1 MSRRLVRFALTT
13 MAAVFAMASTTA
25 VAQNVAFE
33 DKQQAQIKNV
43 KEHKKTERKTLDQE
57 EGGSGPKVGYQ
68 TDEMTAAAAAAE
80 KLELQQAAIKKLQ
93 LRIKNTDEDDPA
105 KPQLME
111 RMGDMLWQK
120 ARYYELEA
128 YDYLS
133 KANEAGA
140 RGDTAAQEQFLAKK
154 AEDEKTGRAAREEML
169 KLYKDILKYH
179 PDYEQLDKIRY
190 YMAFNMAEMGY
201 AGEAYEQYSGIVRE
215 HSNSKYLP
223 EAFLGMAEY
232 SFTIEEDMPTALQQ
246 YQKVIN
252 VDPTSSAAAYAEYK
266 MGWCYFNLGEPKKAL
281 AQFEKVIRSDRGDDK
296 RGKELRKEAVKDLVK
311 AYSMW
316 DAAKPANARKYFK
329 GFADSDDEVDSMMER
344 LARLYQENGRIDDSN
359 YVYNQLIA
367 ANLGKFKIV
376 GYQHEIMLN
385 TETLSDPTALAEDI
399 QRTVA
404 IFVKARD
411 EHYEGATPEA
421 VKAENDK
428 LESYVSDTGKWYH
441 MTYQNTKNPLY
452 YSLAF
457 EIYKT
462 YLDNFPQATDNYDI
476 MYFYADMAYWRKN
489 YAEAAKGYERVLDL
503 NENGEYSKDAAH
515 GAVLAYNEL
524 MGENNTDKEA
534 CPDIPVTPE
543 AAPGEEQTYPE
554 YPIADCRL
562 KFIEASKRYAK
573 IDKSAEFANTSNYK
587 AAQIYFNYN
596 HFEEAR
602 PLFLAVTQNAP
613 DKEVAVYAANYLLET
628 YRLTKQYTKMHEA
641 IETLKSNSAFM
652 ANNTTYMPEFKEMM
666 SEYERALD
674 YKFCEEKENNKQWED
689 AARCYEQYAEN
700 HKGTDDAAKARWN
713 ASVAW
718 EQSSE
723 VGRAIEARVAL
734 LTSNDADE
742 YTQKLAPRA
751 MYAIA
756 LNYHSLAVFSEA
768 ARYYEI
774 FVKQFP
780 EDREACVP
788 IGAAPSKDPCAK
800 NALSNAAAFRS
811 GLGEYEKA
819 VENYDLY
826 AKMFPKDK
834 NQMAQ
839 LKFATGRIYYDQ
851 KKYDQAIDRFRDF
864 QKNYAKFGTPGL
876 QVAAHTYLGKCYW
889 DKKNTK
895 EALKSFEA
903 AETLYGSK
911 NVQTWLAK
919 AEPADSEMTRN
930 AAAEARFM
938 RGETLFQETLAVKLS
953 DPSISSRKINE
964 YLQKQL
970 QLKAKKLQ
978 EATPVYNDVI
988 TKFNAP
994 KWGLA
999 AMTRVGMMF
1008 DDVAQQIEKAPVP
1021 PGLPEE
1027 VELAYV
1033 DQLLEFSGKFEE
1045 QAIGFYVAAVKKAA
1059 ETGWFS
1065 QYTTEA
1071 QKRLFDLRPMEY
1083 RSASEVK
1090 ATPNK
1095 MVVTYHDAALFS
1107 NIEELK
1113 GLIKKE
1119 QRKVVKENAI
1129 SEADV
1134 EKASGAAPADAAQ
1147 ADAAQADATGK

>member
-1 MSRRLVRFALTT
+1 MNKRFFILGV
-13 MAAVFAMASTTA
+13 MAAAFAFTSTA
-25 VAQNVAFE
+25 ALAQNVAFE
-33 DKQQAQIKNV
+33 EKQQAVIKNADAP
-43 KEHKKTERKTLDQE
+43 KKVERKTLDQE
-57 EGGSGPKVGYQ
+57 EGAGPKVDFQ
-68 TDEMTAAAAAAE
+68 TDEMVQAAAAAE
-80 KLELQQAAIKKLQ
+80 KIELQQSAIKKLQ
-93 LRIKNTDEDDPA
+93 TRIKQTDEDDPD

-111 RMGDMLWQK
+111 RLGDMLWQK
-120 ARYYELEA
+120 ARYYELRSYEFLA
-128 YDYLS
+128 

-140 RGDTAAQEQFLAKK
+140 RGDTATQQDMLAKK
-154 AEDEKTGRAAREEML
+154 ASDEKVGREAREEML

-179 PDYEQLDKIRY
+179 EDYESIDKIRY

-232 SFTIEEDMPTALQQ
+232 SFSIEEDMPTALQQ
-246 YQKVIN
+246 YQKVVS
-252 VDPTSSAAAYAEYK
+252 VDPTSSAAAYAMYK

-281 AQFEKVIRSDRGDDK
+281 AQFEKVIREADK
-296 RGKELRKEAVKDLVK
+296 SQDARRKDIRKEALKDLVK

-316 DAAKPANARKYFK
+316 DEAKPGNARKYFK
-329 GFADSDDEVDSMMER
+329 GFAKDDAEVDSMMER
-344 LARLYQENGRIDDSN
+344 LARLYQENGRVDDSN

-367 ANLGKFKIV
+367 ANPGKFKIV

-385 TETLSDPTALAEDI
+385 TETLSDPTKLAEDI

-428 LESYVSDTGKWYH
+428 LETYVSDTGKWYH

-462 YLDNFPQATDNYDI
+462 YLDNFPGATDNYDV
-476 MYFYADMAYWRKN
+476 MYYYADMAYFRKN
-489 YAEAAKGYERVLDL
+489 YAEAAKGYERVLNI
-503 NENGEYSKDAAH
+503 NENGEFSKDAAH
-515 GAVLAYNEL
+515 GAVLAYDQL

-543 AAPGEEQTYPE
+543 AKNGEEQTYPE
-554 YPIADCRL
+554 YPIAECRL

-573 IDKSAEFANTSNYK
+573 IDNSAEFANNSKYK

-596 HFEEAR
+596 HFEESR
-602 PLFLAVTQNAP
+602 PLFLEVTQDAP
-613 DKEVAVYAANYLLET
+613 GTEVAVYAANYLLET
-628 YRLTKQYTKMHEA
+628 YRLTKQYSKMHEA
-641 IETLKSNSAFM
+641 ITQLKSNSAFM
-652 ANNTTYMPEFKEMM
+652 ANNTTYMPQFKEIMDV
-666 SEYERALD
+666 YERALD

-689 AARCYEQYAEN
+689 AARCYEQYADA
-700 HKGTDDAAKARWN
+700 HKGSEDAAKARWN

-718 EQSSE
+718 EHSSE

-734 LTSNDADE
+734 LTAGNADE
-742 YTQKLAPRA
+742 HTKALAPRA

-788 IGAAPSKDPCAK
+788 IGAEPSKDPCAK
-800 NALSNAAAFRS
+800 TALSNAAAFRA

-819 VENYDLY
+819 VEDYDLY

-851 KKYDQAIDRFRDF
+851 KKYDQALDRFRDF
-864 QKNYAKFGTPGL
+864 LKNYAKFGTPAL
-876 QVAAHTYLGKCYW
+876 QIAANTYIGKCYW

-903 AETLYGSK
+903 AEKLYASK
-911 NVQTWLAK
+911 PVQSWMGTAS
-919 AEPADSEMTRN
+919 PADAEQARN
-930 AAAEARFM
+930 AAAEARFR
-938 RGETLFQETLAVKLS
+938 RGESLFQETLDIKLTDS
-953 DPSISSRKINE
+953 SIPARKIND
-964 YLQKQL
+964 YLQQQL
-970 QLKAKKLQ
+970 LKKAAKMG
-978 EATPVYNDVI
+978 EAAPVFNDVI

-994 KWGLA
+994 AWGLA
-999 AMTRVGMMF
+999 AMTRLGMLY
-1008 DDVAQQIEKAPVP
+1008 DDVAQQIEKAPTP

-1033 DQLLEFSGKFEE
+1033 EQLLDFSGKFED
-1045 QAIGFYVAAVKKAA
+1045 QAIAAYVAATKKAA

-1065 QYTTEA
+1065 QYTMDA

-1095 MVVTYHDAALFS
+1095 MVATYHTGALFT
-1107 NIEELK
+1107 NLEELR
-1113 GLIKKE
+1113 GHVTKE
-1119 QRKVVKENAI
+1119 QRKVAMDGAV
-1129 SEADV
+1129 SEDQVANV
-1134 EKASGAAPADAAQ
+1134 ATASESGN
-1147 ADAAQADATGK
+1147 

>member
-1 MSRRLVRFALTT
+1 MSKGFVRFMLGAMVATLT
-13 MAAVFAMASTTA
+13 MASTVA

-33 DKQQAQIKNV
+33 DKQQAVIKNAT
-43 KEHKKTERKTLDQE
+43 EPKKTERQTLEQQE
-57 EGGSGPKVGYQ
+57 GSGPKVGYQ
-68 TDEMTAAAAAAE
+68 TDEMAAAAAAAE
-80 KLELQQAAIKKLQ
+80 KIELQQEAIKKLQ
-93 LRIKNTDEDDPA
+93 RRIKQTDEDDPA

-111 RMGDMLWQK
+111 RLGDMLWQK
-120 ARYYELEA
+120 ARYYELRA
-128 YDYLS
+128 YDYLAQ
-133 KANEAGA
+133 ANELGAQGDKAGQ
-140 RGDTAAQEQFLAKK
+140 DAAMAKK
-154 AEDEKTGRAAREEML
+154 AEDEKVGREAREEML
-169 KLYKDILKYH
+169 KLYRDILKYH
-179 PDYEQLDKIRY
+179 PDYEQIDKIRY

-215 HSNSKYLP
+215 HSTSKYLP

-246 YQKVIN
+246 YQKVVSI
-252 VDPTSSAAAYAEYK
+252 DPSSSAASFAMYK

-281 AQFEKVIRSDRGDDK
+281 AQFEKVIREADKSGDK
-296 RGKELRKEAVKDLVK
+296 RHMDMRKEAVKDLVK

-316 DAAKPANARKYFK
+316 DAAKPGNARKYFS
-329 GFADSDDEVDSMMER
+329 GFAANDEEVDQMMER
-344 LARLYQENGRIDDSN
+344 LARLYGESGRVEDSN

-367 ANLGKFKIV
+367 ANPGKFKIV

-385 TETLSDPTALAEDI
+385 TETLSDPTKLAEDI

-421 VKAENDK
+421 VKAESDK
-428 LESYVSDTGKWYH
+428 LEQYASDTGKWYH

-462 YLDNFPQATDNYDI
+462 YLNNFPTATDNYEV
-476 MYFYADMAYWRKN
+476 MYYYADMAYFRKN

-503 NENGEYSKDAAH
+503 NENGEFSKDAAH
-515 GAVLAYNEL
+515 GAVLAYDQL

-543 AAPGEEQTYPE
+543 AKDGEEQTYPE
-554 YPIADCRL
+554 YPIAECRL

-573 IDKSAEFANTSNYK
+573 IDNSAEFANNSKYK

-602 PLFLAVTQNAP
+602 PLFLEVTRDAP
-613 DKEVAVYAANYLLET
+613 STEVAVYAGNYLLET
-628 YRLTKQYTKMHEA
+628 YRLTKQYSKMHEA
-641 IETLKSNSAFM
+641 IQELKGNSAFM
-652 ANNTTYMPEFKEMM
+652 ANNTTYMPEFKEVLNA
-666 SEYERALD
+666 YELALD
-674 YKFCEEKENNKQWED
+674 YKFCEEKENNKEWEA
-689 AARCYEQYAEN
+689 AARCYEKYADE
-700 HKGTDDAAKARWN
+700 HPGSEDAAKARWN

-718 EQSSE
+718 EHSSE
-723 VGRAIEARVAL
+723 VSRAIEARVAL
-734 LTSNDADE
+734 LTSGNADE
-742 YTQKLAPRA
+742 HTRALAPRA

-788 IGAAPSKDPCAK
+788 FGAAPSKDPCAK
-800 NALSNAAAFRS
+800 TALQNAAAFRA

-834 NQMAQ
+834 DQMAM
-839 LKFATGRIYYDQ
+839 LKYQTGRIYYDQ
-851 KKYDQAIDRFRDF
+851 KKYDQALDRFRDYL
-864 QKNYAKFGTPGL
+864 KTYAKIGVPGR
-876 QVAAHTYLGKCYW
+876 QVAAQTYIGKCYW
-889 DKKNTK
+889 EKKNTK
-895 EALKSFEA
+895 EALKAFEA
-903 AETLYGSK
+903 AENLFASKAVQGWLGSA
-911 NVQTWLAK
+911 T
-919 AEPADSEMTRN
+919 PADAEMTRN

-938 RGETLFQETLAVKLS
+938 RGESLFRETMDIKLT
-953 DPSISSRKINE
+953 DPNVSPRKIDE
-964 YLQKQL
+964 FLQQQL
-970 QLKAKKLQ
+970 AKKADKLGQ
-978 EATPVYNDVI
+978 AAPVFNDVI
-988 TKFNAP
+988 MKFNAP
-994 KWGLA
+994 AWGLA
-999 AMTRVGMMF
+999 AMTRLGMLY
-1008 DDVAQQIEKAPVP
+1008 DDVAEQVANAPVP
-1021 PGLPEE
+1021 PGTPEE

-1033 DQLLEFSGKFEE
+1033 DKVLEFADKFET
-1045 QAIGFYVAAVKKAA
+1045 QAVTAYVAAVKKAA

-1065 QYTTEA
+1065 QYTMDA

-1090 ATPNK
+1090 AAPNK
-1095 MVVTYHDAALFS
+1095 MVATYHTGALYT
-1107 NIEELK
+1107 NLDELR
-1113 GLIKKE
+1113 GQITKE
-1119 QRKVVKENAI
+1119 QRKVVMDGAV
-1129 SEADV
+1129 SE
-1134 EKASGAAPADAAQ
+1134 EQAAEAAQ
-1147 ADAAQADATGK
+1147 SESAQAQ